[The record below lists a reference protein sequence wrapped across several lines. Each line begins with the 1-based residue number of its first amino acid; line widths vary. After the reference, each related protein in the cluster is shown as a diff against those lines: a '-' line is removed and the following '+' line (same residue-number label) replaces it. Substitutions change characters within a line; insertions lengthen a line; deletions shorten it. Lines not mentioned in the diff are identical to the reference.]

1 MDQMKKNE
9 ETETANTVR
18 RQAAEQNGELHK
30 KGQKVCVNN
39 TLRYYR
45 VDATCLS
52 APRHRRAPFKKTDE
66 ERLDV

>member
-45 VDATCLS
+45 VDAS
-52 APRHRRAPFKKTDE
+52 PFNRRRTTG
-66 ERLDV
+66 RVIG